1 MLRLLC
7 YEIYVD
13 KVFELMIEFLDE
25 FINVLKIK
33 IFLFIFVNYVLIISI
48 F

>member
-13 KVFELMIEFLDE
+13 KVFELMNEILNE
-25 FINVLKIK
+25 FINVLKI
-33 IFLFIFVNYVLIISI
+33 
-48 F
+48 